1 MAETLHRSSDVANFD
16 TYPAEPPLPSA
27 SSEPLLPS
35 AEVKSETALEQRA
48 RQVGAA
54 LGKTVAG
61 VRRAQDK
68 VRNIAS
74 STTDTGP
81 NLTETAK
88 NKTRDAV
95 ARISDLADSARSKA
109 QEWGEAAVSQADQ
122 LRQTT
127 QRKAAELGSQVKT
140 GYYRARIRA
149 NQMTRDYPLH
159 VVLGAGILGFLLGVG
174 LRIWRS
180 NREY

>member
-1 MAETLHRSSDVANFD
+1 MAERLHRSAGVANFD
-16 TYPAEPPLPSA
+16 TYPAEP
-27 SSEPLLPS
+27 LLPS
-35 AEVKSETALEQRA
+35 AQRESETALEHRA

-54 LGKTVAG
+54 LGKTVAS
-61 VRRAQDK
+61 VRKAQDK

-74 STTDTGP
+74 STTDTGA

-88 NKTRDAV
+88 SKAREAV
-95 ARISDLADSARSKA
+95 ARISDLADSAKSKA

-149 NQMTRDYPLH
+149 NQVTRDYPLH
-159 VVLGAGILGFLLGVG
+159 VVLSAGILGFLLGAG
-174 LRIWRS
+174 LRIWRA

>member
-16 TYPAEPPLPSA
+16 TYPAEP
-27 SSEPLLPS
+27 LLPG
-35 AEVKSETALEQRA
+35 AQGESETALEQRA

-54 LGKTVAG
+54 LGKTVAS
-61 VRRAQDK
+61 VRKAQDK

-74 STTDTGP
+74 STTDTGA

-88 NKTRDAV
+88 SKAREAV
-95 ARISDLADSARSKA
+95 ARINDLADSAKSKA
-109 QEWGEAAVSQADQ
+109 QEWGEAAVSQAGQ
-122 LRQTT
+122 LRETT

-140 GYYRARIRA
+140 GYHRARLRA
-149 NQMTRDYPLH
+149 NQVTRDYPLH
-159 VVLGAGILGFLLGVG
+159 VVLSAGILGFLLGVG
-174 LRIWRS
+174 LRIWRA

>member
-16 TYPAEPPLPSA
+16 TYPAEP
-27 SSEPLLPS
+27 LLPS
-35 AEVKSETALEQRA
+35 AERQSETALEQRA

-61 VRRAQDK
+61 VRKAQDR
-68 VRNIAS
+68 VRNIAGGA
-74 STTDTGP
+74 TETGV

-88 NKTRDAV
+88 TRAREAV
-95 ARISDLADSARSKA
+95 ARISDLADAAKSKA
-109 QEWGEAAVSQADQ
+109 QEWGEVAASQADQ

-149 NQMTRDYPLH
+149 NEVTRDYPLH

-174 LRIWRS
+174 LRIWRA